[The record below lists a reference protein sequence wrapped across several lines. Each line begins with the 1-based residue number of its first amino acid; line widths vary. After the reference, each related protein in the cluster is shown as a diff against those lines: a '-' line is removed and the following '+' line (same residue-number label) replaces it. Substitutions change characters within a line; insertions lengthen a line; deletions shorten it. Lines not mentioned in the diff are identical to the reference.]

1 MNVQVVEV
9 IQDSAD
15 IIHWTIQ
22 DIKRNNKQTQKIMAM
37 NGEIHPRSKVLRLH
51 SKRCE
56 GGRALISMKEC
67 VLAEMK
73 SLCEYISK

>member
-22 DIKRNNKQTQKIMAM
+22 DIKRNNIQTKN
-37 NGEIHPRSKVLRLH
+37 NGIEW
-51 SKRCE
+51 
-56 GGRALISMKEC
+56 
-67 VLAEMK
+67 
-73 SLCEYISK
+73 

>member
-22 DIKRNNKQTQKIMAM
+22 DIKRNNIQTQKIMAL
-37 NGEIHPRSKVLRLH
+37 NGEIHPRSKVLRLY

-56 GGRALISMKEC
+56 GGRALIGMKEC
-67 VLAEMK
+67 VLAETK